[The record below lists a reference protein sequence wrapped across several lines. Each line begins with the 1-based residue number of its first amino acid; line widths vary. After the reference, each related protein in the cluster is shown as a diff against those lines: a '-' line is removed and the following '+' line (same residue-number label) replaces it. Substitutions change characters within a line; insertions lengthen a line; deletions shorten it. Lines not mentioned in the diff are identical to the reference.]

1 MEDSE
6 IIELYF
12 NRDEAAVT
20 QTSAKYGRRRGVME
34 DSEIIELYFNRD
46 EAAVTQTSA
55 KYGRSREDSEE
66 CVNDTW
72 WKAWNSI
79 PPERPRILSA
89 FLGTITRNL
98 ALHRYEKLHA
108 GKRGGG
114 ETAAA
119 LEELAE
125 VLASGDVTEAEAIL
139 QTEGSELTELLN
151 GFLGGLSP
159 DARVIFLQRYW
170 YMEPVK
176 EIAAGLGV
184 SEGKVKMSLLRTRR
198 KLAEYLSGTGYHD

>member
-20 QTSAKYGRRRGVME
+20 QTSAKYGRYCGAIAFRV
-34 DSEIIELYFNRD
+34 LH
-46 EAAVTQTSA
+46 
-55 KYGRSREDSEE
+55 SREDSEE

-72 WKAWNSI
+72 C
-79 PPERPRILSA
+79 
-89 FLGTITRNL
+89 TITRNL

>member
-12 NRDEAAVT
+12 NRDEAAVA
-20 QTSAKYGRRRGVME
+20 QTSAKYGRYCGAIAFRV
-34 DSEIIELYFNRD
+34 LH
-46 EAAVTQTSA
+46 
-55 KYGRSREDSEE
+55 SREDSEE

-198 KLAEYLSGTGYHD
+198 KLAEYLAGTDYHA